1 MRRIIIVLM
10 LVASLTAN
18 AQHNELRDSLNHTT
32 AELDQHPDSIGL
44 LLKCAG
50 WKVMLE
56 QWQSA
61 KNDYDRVLRLEP
73 DNPSALYYRAY
84 VNERLGRY
92 NFARLDYNNLLR
104 IVPGNFEAQ
113 LGLALLNEKDK
124 HYTEALDGI
133 NRLIEQY
140 PDNPIG
146 YAARG
151 GIEAERKMFM
161 LAEYDFTE
169 AIVRSP
175 DSQDY
180 ILQRIEVYIQQ
191 RKFSQ
196 AKRDLDLLVKR
207 GVSKPALKE
216 FYDRLK

>member
-10 LVASLTAN
+10 LVTGLTAS

-104 IVPGNFEAQ
+104 IVRETLSHNS
-113 LGLALLNEKDK
+113 AL
-124 HYTEALDGI
+124 HYSTRRTSTTPRHSTASTDSSNNIPTTPSAMPHEGESRP
-133 NRLIEQY
+133 N
-140 PDNPIG
+140 
-146 YAARG
+146 ARC
-151 GIEAERKMFM
+151 
-161 LAEYDFTE
+161 
-169 AIVRSP
+169 SC
-175 DSQDY
+175 SQSTTLPKPSCAVQTTKTTY
-180 ILQRIEVYIQQ
+180 CKESKCTY
-191 RKFSQ
+191 SSENS
-196 AKRDLDLLVKR
+196 AKPNATSTYSSS
-207 GVSKPALKE
+207 GVSANQP
-216 FYDRLK
+216 